1 MNNQKKWSFKEAYYS
16 LPFNE
21 MRSVRAEIEE
31 AVGIK
36 NSVVWYNRLNGLVEP
51 KASEYIAITNIF
63 AKRGIKAF
71 NNDLIN

>member
-1 MNNQKKWSFKEAYYS
+1 MDSQKKWSFKEAFHS

-21 MRSVRAEIEE
+21 MQDVRREIEE

-36 NSVVWYNRLNGLVEP
+36 NSVVWYNRLNGTVEP
-51 KASEYIAITNIF
+51 KASEYIAITRIF